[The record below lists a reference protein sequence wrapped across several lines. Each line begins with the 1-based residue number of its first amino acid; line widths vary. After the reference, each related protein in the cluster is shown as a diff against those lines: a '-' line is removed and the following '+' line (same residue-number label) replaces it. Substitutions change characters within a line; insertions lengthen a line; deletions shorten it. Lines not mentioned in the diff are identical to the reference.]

1 MRLNSHIRVIFWSA
15 FALFIIN
22 KLWVRSWI
30 VDMEVQGLI
39 ALVSYSIPNFIEA
52 VMGTF
57 IVTGMLTYYGSH
69 WFKRAT
75 VRNLTGVLLAG
86 AYVISQE
93 LKIHNLGGNNVYDP
107 NDLIASIL
115 GLLLSFL
122 VIRKYGI
129 TQPVM

>member
-1 MRLNSHIRVIFWSA
+1 
-15 FALFIIN
+15 
-22 KLWVRSWI
+22 
-30 VDMEVQGLI
+30 MEIKGLI
-39 ALVSYSIPNFIEA
+39 AFISYSIPNFIEA

-69 WFKRAT
+69 WFKSAT
-75 VRNLTGVLLAG
+75 ILDLTGVLLAG

-107 NDLIASIL
+107 YDLMASIL
-115 GLLLSFL
+115 GLLFSFM

-129 TQPVM
+129 TQPAI